1 MSVAWLLLQQLSG
14 WAQWE
19 LTQVYWDGRRAPEK
33 FMQLSGEVVVPK
45 GFGSYSLNNLLKNI
59 CIQIML
65 FFFLI
70 LIWWIYAEIIGIN
83 QKYHE
88 YISFLYLGIAP
99 LGLIYTKA
107 SRSGNLLLLCSGKE
121 HGLDGRI
128 SKCPHARSGHR
139 INFSTRWLTLYTY
152 TRNLR
157 RHSAVRGCSSTWAV
171 VASCSSDCR
180 DAKAALAVSEMAH
193 RASTTG
199 SSAMAPACHQSS
211 WFPLQQGHKQGQ
223 WKSSEKSD
231 WMAAQQLHW
240 DKKPFLLLLTA
251 GDEDPVKSTFSGLV
265 TQKNIYSS
273 HWLYR

>member
-99 LGLIYTKA
+99 LGLIYT
-107 SRSGNLLLLCSGKE
+107 
-121 HGLDGRI
+121 
-128 SKCPHARSGHR
+128 
-139 INFSTRWLTLYTY
+139 
-152 TRNLR
+152 
-157 RHSAVRGCSSTWAV
+157 
-171 VASCSSDCR
+171 
-180 DAKAALAVSEMAH
+180 
-193 RASTTG
+193 
-199 SSAMAPACHQSS
+199 
-211 WFPLQQGHKQGQ
+211 
-223 WKSSEKSD
+223 
-231 WMAAQQLHW
+231 
-240 DKKPFLLLLTA
+240 
-251 GDEDPVKSTFSGLV
+251 
-265 TQKNIYSS
+265 
-273 HWLYR
+273 